1 MAKREALGRG
11 LDALIGEAAA
21 EFGGGTIAD
30 RGGEQKAAR
39 PELAEGL
46 SADEGGRLFV
56 EVARLKPNP
65 QQPRAEFRQDE
76 LDELAASIR
85 ENGIIQPVT
94 IEDAGDGSFYIIA
107 GERRTRAAKIAG
119 LEKVP
124 VQLVTYNDE
133 KKLEIALI
141 ENIQRSD
148 LNAIEEARAYYRLM
162 ELGGLSQ
169 DQVAAKV
176 GKNRSTV
183 ANALRLLKLPED
195 MQGALV
201 QGKLTAGHARALL
214 SVADATEQQILFG
227 KIMGQGM
234 SVRQAE
240 EAAAALNGAAK
251 PPKSPAAPRP
261 AARDPDFASIEQ
273 QFIDALGTKVVLKGT
288 LERGTISVDYFSRA
302 DLDRLYEIFT
312 GNQA

>member
-1 MAKREALGRG
+1 MAKKFGLGAG
-11 LDALIGEAAA
+11 LDALMGSAGQDGAESAEDGKKSAA
-21 EFGGGTIAD
+21 
-30 RGGEQKAAR
+30 K
-39 PELAEGL
+39 PELAKGL
-46 SADEGGRLFV
+46 SADENGRLFV
-56 EVARLKPNP
+56 EVALLKPNP
-65 QQPRAEFRQDE
+65 QQPRTVFNQDE

-94 IEDAGDGSFYIIA
+94 IEDAGDGFFYIIA

-119 LEKVP
+119 VEKIP
-124 VQLVTYNDE
+124 VQLVSYSDE

-148 LNAIEEARAYYRLM
+148 LNAIEEAKAYYKLM
-162 ELGGLSQ
+162 ELSGLSQ

-183 ANALRLLKLPED
+183 ANAVRLLKLPED

-201 QGKLTAGHARALL
+201 QGKLSAGHARAIL
-214 SVADATEQQILFG
+214 SVADATDQQILFG

-240 EAAAALNGAAK
+240 EAAAALNGGSK
-251 PPKSPAAPRP
+251 PKKDPPAAPKPDR
-261 AARDPDFASIEQ
+261 RDPDFAHLEQ
-273 QFIDALGTKVVLKGT
+273 QFIDVLGTKVVLKGSP
-288 LERGTISVDYFSRA
+288 ERGSISIDYFSRA
-302 DLDRLYEIFT
+302 DLNRLYEIFT
-312 GNQA
+312 GNKA